1 MITIVEGRPGQGKS
15 IYLVGEIIR
24 HLRRGK
30 KVYTNVAISD
40 LRFAQKYA
48 DQLFSID
55 SLEDI
60 VELREGEIVLDEVHI
75 YLNSRNWDKL
85 DVRFQLF
92 LQQHR
97 KRGLNITGAVQ
108 SIKRADVVF
117 RELIQVFYRIRK
129 IVSFKIPYWGKAF
142 GFFYIREY
150 DPDDI
155 ESGGSKTG
163 QKALSWPLPY
173 FADPY
178 TFDLYDTTQEYLP
191 TERIGQRV
199 IKEYVIVKKS
209 IEENQLVS
217 SKTVS
222 VVPP

>member
-1 MITIVEGRPGQGKS
+1 VITIVEGRPGQGKS
-15 IYLVGEIIR
+15 IYLVGEIYR
-24 HLRRGK
+24 HLRRGRM
-30 KVYTNVAISD
+30 VYTNVAITD
-40 LRFAQKYA
+40 IKFAKKYEKR
-48 DQLFSID
+48 LFSIT

-60 VELREGEIVLDEVHI
+60 IELREGEIVLDEVHI

-85 DVRFQLF
+85 TIEFQLF

-129 IVSFKIPYWGKAF
+129 IVSFKMPFTREGF
-142 GFFYIREY
+142 GFFYLREY
-150 DPDDI
+150 DPDII
-155 ESGGSKTG
+155 ESGGSKTN
-163 QKALSWPLPY
+163 QDAVSWPFLF

-178 TFDLYDTTQEYLP
+178 IFSLYDTTQEYQP
-191 TERIGQRV
+191 TERVGQKI
-199 IKEYVIVKKS
+199 IKEYVVTQKM

-217 SKTVS
+217 TKTL
-222 VVPP
+222 PP

>member
-1 MITIVEGRPGQGKS
+1 MITIIEGRPGMGKS
-15 IYLVGEIIR
+15 IYLVGEIFR

-30 KVYTNVAISD
+30 RVYTNVAISD
-40 LRFAQKYA
+40 IAFASKY
-48 DQLFSID
+48 DKQLFSID

-60 VELREGEIVLDEVHI
+60 VDLREGEIVLDEVHI

-85 DVRFQLF
+85 DVKFQLF

-117 RELIQVFYRIRK
+117 RELIQIFYRIRK
-129 IVSFKIPYWGKAF
+129 IVSFKVPYTRYAF
-142 GFFYIREY
+142 GFFYLREY

-155 ESGGSKTG
+155 ESGGAKSN
-163 QKALSWPLPY
+163 QKALSWPFLF

-178 TFDLYDTTQEYLP
+178 IFQLYDTTQEYLP
-191 TERIGQRV
+191 TERIGQRI
-199 IKEYVIVKKS
+199 IKEYVITQKLTE
-209 IEENQLVS
+209 INELVS
-217 SKTVS
+217 SKTL
-222 VVPP
+222 PP